1 MSLGKVRRP
10 VKYYPINVNITGKN
24 CIVLGGGR
32 VAERKVESLLKC
44 GGAVTVISPW
54 LTPQL
59 KMLLSQGSIQH
70 TDRDYRPGDLKDAF
84 LVFGATDDPGVN
96 AEASQEAQG
105 NGILVN
111 IVDTPEICNFIVPS
125 VMDRDDLVIAI
136 STNGKSPALAKRIR
150 QELEAVYGEEYCLFL
165 TILGAVRER
174 LLKTSRDSDNN
185 RLTFSRLIDSDML
198 CLIRERKREG
208 INNILKETLG
218 QGYSLEELRI
228 IF

>member
-10 VKYYPINVNITGKN
+10 VKYYPINVNIDGKN

-32 VAERKVESLLKC
+32 VAERKVGSLLKC
-44 GGAVTVISPW
+44 GGAVTVISPG
-54 LTPQL
+54 LTPRL
-59 KMLLSQGSIQH
+59 KTLLSQGSIQH

-84 LVFGATDDPGVN
+84 LVFGATDDPRVN
-96 AEASQEAQG
+96 AEASQEARG

-136 STNGKSPALAKRIR
+136 STNGKSPALAKRVR
-150 QELEAVYGEEYCLFL
+150 QELETLYGEEYGLFL
-165 TILGAVRER
+165 TILGAVREK
-174 LLKTSRDSDNN
+174 LLKTDRVSDNN
-185 RLTFSRLIDSDML
+185 RITFYRLIDSDIL
-198 CLIRERKREG
+198 SLIKERKREG
-208 INNILKETLG
+208 INIILKETLG

-228 IF
+228 FF